1 MALGYESTMP
11 SSSGHHFPLATQ
23 NESVRGWLRLLQNLG
38 RAEATVEAYA
48 RGIEAF
54 FRFCQTL
61 DLEPERAT
69 LEHVSLYVR
78 HMSGGASDAP
88 KLASA
93 TVQQRLTALRQ
104 WYSHLVYQGLLQR
117 NPVPSGSY
125 VLSGRGSH
133 HAGFERGLVRTQKK
147 LPGVPSDE
155 EWSSLVASAARLGL
169 RDRLLFGVAYSGA
182 LRRQELVE
190 LRVDDFDFA
199 HRTVRLRAETT
210 KGGRERVVHYTAGTG
225 RALWEYL
232 HYRRTLSASPGPL
245 PLGVPPKSRRA
256 DLEVDLER
264 RRGTAPPGGRCE
276 RFSPHT
282 LRHARLTHLARQGWG
297 LHELCA
303 YAGHADPKTTMVYV
317 HLSGRDVAARVGVT
331 AQRLDEAV
339 DRALFASTSS

>member
-1 MALGYESTMP
+1 MALDHGPVAPLSP
-11 SSSGHHFPLATQ
+11 RRFPLATQ
-23 NESVRGWLRLLQNLG
+23 NESVRSWLRLLQNLG

-61 DLEPERAT
+61 DIEPEHAT

-78 HMSGGASDAP
+78 QMSGGAVSAP
-88 KLASA
+88 KLAGA

-104 WYSHLVYQGLLQR
+104 WYSHLVYQGLRER

-133 HAGFERGLVRTQKK
+133 HPGFERGLVRTPKK

-155 EWSSLVASAARLGL
+155 EWASLVASAARLGL

-210 KGGRERVVHYTAGTG
+210 KGGRERIVHYTAGTG

-232 HYRRTLSASPGPL
+232 HYRRTLSTSPGPL
-245 PLGVPPKSRRA
+245 FLSESRRNRGEPISKWTWNDVA
-256 DLEVDLER
+256 ARLR
-264 RRGTAPPGGRCE
+264 RAAGVE

-331 AQRLDEAV
+331 ARRLDEAV